1 MQSVKYLD
9 QAISKLG
16 LKNDSALAKH
26 FGWSSGAMSQYR
38 AGKRV
43 MDDEA
48 CLAVAM
54 ALELDEGQTMRLLMA
69 AGMDRAEKAGQQ
81 SLWSVFSQRMAAT
94 AASALLAT
102 GVTLFLTPENAE
114 AAPVKAT
121 SKLEMNTLYIM

>member
-9 QAISKLG
+9 QAISTLG

-54 ALELDEGQTMRLLMA
+54 ALELDERQTMRLLMA

-114 AAPVKAT
+114 ASTYKPSSVQAEE
-121 SKLEMNTLYIM
+121 SIYIM

>member
-9 QAISKLG
+9 QVIQKLN
-16 LKNDSALAKH
+16 LKNDFALTKH

-54 ALELDEGQTMRLLMA
+54 ALELDEHQTMRLLMA

-94 AASALLAT
+94 AASALLVA
-102 GVTLFLTPENAE
+102 GVTLFLTPQNAE
-114 AAPVKAT
+114 ARTHSHGSSQA
-121 SKLEMNTLYIM
+121 SDSLYIM